1 MGSFPG
7 HALPGS
13 IFIFLGLWWMH
24 SAWLRY
30 FICRYRQ
37 KPYYVS
43 ISFPFH
49 CCSAGLKLPLESFI
63 VLFGTSLGIVVEL
76 GTGLEK
82 TVDQDGI
89 SSYSFAANNL
99 QHFTMYFMFFL
110 VGIVELLQHYHIALP
125 SHIGVVVGI
134 LAFSAEGLLFYFHVH
149 ARDPVDIQL
158 HILLVLSIGAIIISS
173 ICELAQPQPKQVY
186 PTLMRAYFTVLQGSW
201 FYQIAFIL
209 YSPFHA
215 HYDFANDP
223 VQHRTLMLISYYFVW
238 HMSIILLILLL
249 FAIGSYYLSKRYR
262 HVADLGYEQSFL
274 IHETNIDISDNY
286 QDAAEYDVNMIN
298 SEKKVLTNGRTEEK
312 MNIGNS
318 L

>member
-13 IFIFLGLWWMH
+13 IFIFLGLGWMY

-30 FICRYRQ
+30 FICRHRQ

-63 VLFGTSLGIVVEL
+63 VLFGTTLGIMVEL
-76 GTGLEK
+76 GTGLRK

-89 SSYSFAANNL
+89 SSYSFGANNL

-110 VGIVELLQHYHIALP
+110 VGILELLQHYHFTLP
-125 SHIGVVVGI
+125 SHIDVVVSL

-158 HILLVLSIGAIIISS
+158 HILLVLSIGAIVICSTFVLVEKITIVCILSMFVISS
-173 ICELAQPQPKQVY
+173 PICSFISNANI
-186 PTLMRAYFTVLQGSW
+186 F
-201 FYQIAFIL
+201 FNAFLFIW
-209 YSPFHA
+209 SSM
-215 HYDFANDP
+215 NS
-223 VQHRTLMLISYYFVW
+223 TTKINN
-238 HMSIILLILLL
+238 II
-249 FAIGSYYLSKRYR
+249 
-262 HVADLGYEQSFL
+262 
-274 IHETNIDISDNY
+274 
-286 QDAAEYDVNMIN
+286 
-298 SEKKVLTNGRTEEK
+298 
-312 MNIGNS
+312 
-318 L
+318 